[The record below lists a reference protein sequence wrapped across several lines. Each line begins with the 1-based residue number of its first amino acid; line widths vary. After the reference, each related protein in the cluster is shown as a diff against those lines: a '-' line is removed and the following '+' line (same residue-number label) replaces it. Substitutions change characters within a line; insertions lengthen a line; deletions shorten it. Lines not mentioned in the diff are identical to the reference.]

1 MCLTKGCI
9 LESDYIEELS
19 KLKNHQASVLIVLL
33 CVLVSITGIFG
44 GCKSTEPIQIVGVYN
59 GPGLNTPGGA
69 TITITLKNI
78 STKPIVYL
86 LATITPASDNP
97 GGSFEFVFKVDSLN
111 PLLPDTII
119 SRTQI
124 LIGALIGG
132 GFNTSDLYNLD
143 MRGIFQG
150 NGTFQFSQQVAVSE
164 VDPIIRTG

>member
-1 MCLTKGCI
+1 
-9 LESDYIEELS
+9 
-19 KLKNHQASVLIVLL
+19 
-33 CVLVSITGIFG
+33 
-44 GCKSTEPIQIVGVYN
+44 
-59 GPGLNTPGGA
+59 
-69 TITITLKNI
+69 
-78 STKPIVYL
+78 
-86 LATITPASDNP
+86 
-97 GGSFEFVFKVDSLN
+97 
-111 PLLPDTII
+111 LPDTII

>member
-86 LATITPASDNP
+86 LATITLEPDNSVAP
-97 GGSFEFVFKVDSLN
+97 FEFVFKVDSLN
-111 PLLPDTII
+111 PLEPDMTI
-119 SRTQI
+119 SQTQI
-124 LIGALIGG
+124 LIRG
-132 GFNTSDLYNLD
+132 GFNTDDHYPLD
-143 MRGIFQG
+143 VRGIYQG
-150 NGTFQFSQQVAVSE
+150 NGTFQFSQQVVIS
-164 VDPIIRTG
+164 IIPASANPT